1 MGNNN
6 RMQVKQNTNTLQR
19 GAAISTMD
27 NLKKHAVL
35 HLCDHDSSYTDEAD
49 SLSVCRCPP
58 GESGWLQQQVLERA
72 AASSPHTAH
81 GPRLIHSPGKIQ
93 VRDYWRAEEGA
104 LAGRLQAPETRVFWA
119 CSPSMEHTS
128 LGQVPR
134 EMPCR
139 SPSSGGSL
147 GGKGGCR
154 QPSPR
159 CPELLRNTEQMAPR
173 AVVPCGPVP
182 ELCSNS
188 VHLGHDRRTCHPQ
201 HCSGSP
207 IRQGSTKPQEDFFRP
222 FRGVK
227 NV

>member
-27 NLKKHAVL
+27 NLKKHAVR

-134 EMPCR
+134 ECR
-139 SPSSGGSL
+139 ADLLPLEGAWVGRVAAASRLLGAQNFSGTRSRWRPGRWCLAALSRSSAAIAHTWATTEGRAIPSIAL
-147 GGKGGCR
+147 VA
-154 QPSPR
+154 PSVK
-159 CPELLRNTEQMAPR
+159 APR
-173 AVVPCGPVP
+173 SHRKISLDPSEV
-182 ELCSNS
+182 
-188 VHLGHDRRTCHPQ
+188 
-201 HCSGSP
+201 
-207 IRQGSTKPQEDFFRP
+207 
-222 FRGVK
+222 
-227 NV
+227 